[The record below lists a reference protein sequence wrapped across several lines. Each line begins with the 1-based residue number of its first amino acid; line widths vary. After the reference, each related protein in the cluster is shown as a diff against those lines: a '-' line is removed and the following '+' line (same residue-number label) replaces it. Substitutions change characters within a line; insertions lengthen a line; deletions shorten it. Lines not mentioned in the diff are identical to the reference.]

1 MQAPFPAGKGVS
13 IGQGLQPSVG
23 GIGCASVFP
32 GLYSPIMATNP
43 DDSPPGALT
52 ELPLFPL
59 NNVVL
64 FPGMPLPLHI
74 FEERYKDMIGACAER
89 QEPFGVLLIKDGTE
103 VGEPATPHT
112 IGTTARI
119 AQVQRLQEGRLN
131 ILTRGENRFEL
142 VQTVQ
147 EAPYM
152 VGLVRF
158 LEDEE
163 GTVSA
168 TTVAGVRDEYAAL
181 QRQLT
186 AMAGGW
192 DREVAV
198 PDDAI
203 TLARTAAVTLAVS
216 LPLPPDVRQSLLETP
231 TAGAQLE
238 KLLTLMRQANRI
250 VSEQV
255 EQNTPFKGPRLN

>member
-1 MQAPFPAGKGVS
+1 MS
-13 IGQGLQPSVG
+13 LR
-23 GIGCASVFP
+23 
-32 GLYSPIMATNP
+32 LYSAIMPINP
-43 DDSPPGALT
+43 DDFPPGSHA

-74 FEERYKDMIGACAER
+74 FEERYKAMIGACADR
-89 QEPFGVLLIKDGTE
+89 DEPFGVLLIKDGNE
-103 VGEPATPHT
+103 VGEPSTPHT
-112 IGTTARI
+112 IGTTARVS
-119 AQVQRLQEGRLN
+119 QVQRLEEGRLN
-131 ILTRGENRFEL
+131 ILTRGETRFEL
-142 VQTVQ
+142 LETVQTT
-147 EAPYM
+147 PHL

-158 LEDEE
+158 LEDAE

-168 TTVAGVRDEYAAL
+168 TTVAGVREQFVAL
-181 QRQLT
+181 QRHLT

-192 DREVAV
+192 DREIAV
-198 PDDAI
+198 PGEAVD
-203 TLARTAAVTLAVS
+203 LARTAAATLAVS
-216 LPLPPDVRQSLLETP
+216 FPLPPDVRQSLLETP

-250 VSEQV
+250 VSEQA

>member
-1 MQAPFPAGKGVS
+1 M
-13 IGQGLQPSVG
+13 
-23 GIGCASVFP
+23 
-32 GLYSPIMATNP
+32 PINP
-43 DDSPPGALT
+43 DNFPPGSHA

-74 FEERYKDMIGACAER
+74 FEERYKAMIGACADR
-89 QEPFGVLLIKDGTE
+89 DEPFGVLLIKDGNE
-103 VGEPATPHT
+103 VGEPSTPHT
-112 IGTTARI
+112 IGTTARVS
-119 AQVQRLQEGRLN
+119 QVQRLEEGRLN
-131 ILTRGENRFEL
+131 ILTRGETRFEL
-142 VQTVQ
+142 LETVQTT
-147 EAPYM
+147 PHL

-158 LEDEE
+158 LEDAE

-168 TTVAGVRDEYAAL
+168 TTVAGVREQFVAL
-181 QRQLT
+181 QRHLT

-192 DREVAV
+192 DREIAV
-198 PDDAI
+198 PDEAVD
-203 TLARTAAVTLAVS
+203 LARTAAATLAVS
-216 LPLPPDVRQSLLETP
+216 FPLPPDVRQSLLETP

>member
-1 MQAPFPAGKGVS
+1 MS
-13 IGQGLQPSVG
+13 LR
-23 GIGCASVFP
+23 
-32 GLYSPIMATNP
+32 LYSAIMPINP
-43 DDSPPGALT
+43 DDFPPGSHA

-74 FEERYKDMIGACAER
+74 FEERYKAMIGACADR
-89 QEPFGVLLIKDGTE
+89 DEPFGVLLIKDGNE
-103 VGEPATPHT
+103 VGEPSTPHT
-112 IGTTARI
+112 IGTTARVS
-119 AQVQRLQEGRLN
+119 QVQRLEEGRLN
-131 ILTRGENRFEL
+131 ILTRGETRFEL
-142 VQTVQ
+142 LETVQTT
-147 EAPYM
+147 PHL

-158 LEDEE
+158 LEDAE

-168 TTVAGVRDEYAAL
+168 TTVAGVQEQFVAL
-181 QRQLT
+181 QRHLT

-192 DREVAV
+192 DREIAV
-198 PDDAI
+198 PDEAVD
-203 TLARTAAVTLAVS
+203 LARTAAATLAVS
-216 LPLPPDVRQSLLETP
+216 FPLPPDVRQSLLETP

-250 VSEQV
+250 VSEQA